1 MDFDITTVNL
11 IKTIIA
17 YGCGFLS
24 GFAVAVEIIKRANG
38 ESN

>member
-17 YGCGFLS
+17 YSCGFLS
-24 GFAVAVEIIKRANG
+24 GFALAIEVIKKRKQ
-38 ESN
+38 